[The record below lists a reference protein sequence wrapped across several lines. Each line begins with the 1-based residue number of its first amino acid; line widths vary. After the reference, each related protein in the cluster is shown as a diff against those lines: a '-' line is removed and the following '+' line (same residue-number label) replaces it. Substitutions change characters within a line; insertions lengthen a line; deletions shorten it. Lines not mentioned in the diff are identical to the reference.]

1 MSRPLEVLVS
11 GAGIAG
17 PCTAYWL
24 RRHGFRPTIVERA
37 PALRTGGYV
46 IDFWGSGFDV
56 AERMGIL
63 PVIQRDGYQ
72 VREVRLVD
80 RRGRRVSGF
89 DMKVFDAF
97 THGRFTSVPRSALAT
112 AINGALE
119 GRVETLFDD
128 SIEGIEETADAVDV
142 RFERSAP
149 RSFDLVVGADG
160 LHSNVRRLVFGE
172 DSRFERYLGLKV
184 AAFTARGYRPR
195 DELVYVLH
203 NDVGRQVGRFSM
215 RDDNT
220 LFLFTFRDPDPGIPL
235 DPADQKSMLREHFA
249 GTGWESVGIL
259 EDLEAADDLYID
271 RVSQIEMEAWSK
283 GRVALVGDAAF
294 CISLLGGQG
303 SALAMVASYV
313 LAGELAQS
321 SGTYGPA
328 FSRYHGRLADLI
340 ARKQRG
346 AIGMASFFA
355 PGSALGIFVLNQVM
369 KLMAI
374 PSVARLAAGR
384 DMTDG
389 FELPGYE
396 VPNRNL
402 VRV

>member
-1 MSRPLEVLVS
+1 MRPLEVLVS

-89 DMKVFDAF
+89 DMTVFDAL

-112 AINGALE
+112 AINGAL
-119 GRVETLFDD
+119 GGSVETLFDD
-128 SIEGIEETADAVDV
+128 TIVGIEERDDAVDV

-149 RSFDLVVGADG
+149 RSFDLVIGADG
-160 LHSNVRRLVFGE
+160 LHSQVRRLVFGE
-172 DSRFERYLGLKV
+172 DRRFERYLGLKV

-215 RDDNT
+215 RGDDT
-220 LFLFTFRDPDPGIPL
+220 LFLFTFRDPDPGIPP
-235 DPADQKSMLREHFA
+235 DPSDQKSMLRERFA
-249 GTGWESVGIL
+249 GTGWEIAGIL
-259 EDLEAADDLYID
+259 EDLKAADDLYFD
-271 RVSQIEMEAWSK
+271 RVSQIEMDVWSK

-294 CISLLGGQG
+294 CVSLLGGQG

-321 SGTYGPA
+321 SGAYGPA
-328 FSRYHGRLADLI
+328 FRRYHGRLGDFL

-346 AIGMASFFA
+346 AIAMAPFFA
-355 PGSALGIFVLNQVM
+355 PRSALGIFLRNQVM

-374 PSVARLAAGR
+374 PIVATLAAGR
-384 DMTDG
+384 DMSEA

-396 VPNRNL
+396 VPFRSL
-402 VRV
+402 DRV